1 MLARFCRLYLYVR
14 SALLQ
19 PGASSDGAF
28 PDLQEVLSTFPTEE
42 EIVAVKLV
50 LPALYEVLLATDY
63 LQADKEPTLGQ
74 VFPWL
79 GRLRLRLASSD
90 TDPAIVREVKAALW
104 ADIERRFQAN
114 TERAT
119 VAVNGSEISWLQP

>member
-1 MLARFCRLYLYVR
+1 M
-14 SALLQ
+14 Q

-28 PDLQEVLSTFPTEE
+28 PALQEVLSTFPTEE

-74 VFPWL
+74 VLPWL
-79 GRLRLRLASSD
+79 GRLRLRLARL
-90 TDPAIVREVKAALW
+90 PMVVLRRECVGLFCSVSVFW
-104 ADIERRFQAN
+104 
-114 TERAT
+114 
-119 VAVNGSEISWLQP
+119 

>member
-1 MLARFCRLYLYVR
+1 MLARFCRLYPYVQ

-28 PDLQEVLSTFPTEE
+28 PALQEVLSTFPTEE

-74 VFPWL
+74 VLPWL

-90 TDPAIVREVKAALW
+90 TEGSALGRYRKAIPG
-104 ADIERRFQAN
+104 QH
-114 TERAT
+114 
-119 VAVNGSEISWLQP
+119 